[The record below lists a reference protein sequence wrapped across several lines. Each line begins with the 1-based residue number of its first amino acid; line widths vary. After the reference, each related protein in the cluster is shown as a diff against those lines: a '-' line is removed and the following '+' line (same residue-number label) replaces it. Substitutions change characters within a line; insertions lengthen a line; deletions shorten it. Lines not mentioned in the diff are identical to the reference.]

1 MSFKKVQ
8 PFKKDHIQV
17 VIETPKGSR
26 NKYAY
31 DPDLDVMVFK
41 HALPEG
47 HTFPFDFGF
56 IPQTKAE
63 DGDPLDVLVIMDSP
77 SVNGCMIECRVIGAI
92 LAEEKKSK
100 KKKVRNDR
108 VLAVPLESETL
119 SDVRSLKD
127 VNPHMLQ
134 QIEHFFIS
142 YNKEHDK
149 KFKPL
154 KKLNPEKTI
163 ELIKKS
169 IVK

>member
-1 MSFKKVQ
+1 MSFKKIA
-8 PFKKDHIQV
+8 PFKKKNIQV
-17 VIETPKGSR
+17 IIETPKGSR

-31 DPDLDVMVFK
+31 DPELDVMVFK
-41 HALPEG
+41 HSMPEG

-56 IPQTKAE
+56 VPQTKAE

-92 LAEEKKSK
+92 AATETEGKKT
-100 KKKVRNDR
+100 VRNDR
-108 VLAVPLESETL
+108 VLAVPDKCETMSEVCSLE
-119 SDVRSLKD
+119 D
-127 VNPHMLQ
+127 VNPYMLE
-134 QIEHFFIS
+134 QIEHFFVS

-154 KKLNPEKTI
+154 KNLSPEKAI
-163 ELIKKS
+163 KLIKKS